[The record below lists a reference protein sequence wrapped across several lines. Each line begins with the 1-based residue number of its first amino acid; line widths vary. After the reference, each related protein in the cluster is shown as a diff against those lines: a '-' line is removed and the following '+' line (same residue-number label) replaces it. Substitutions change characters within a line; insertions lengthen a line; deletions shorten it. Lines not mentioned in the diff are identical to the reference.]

1 LHNELLVIPRDVH
14 RIDPGRICPRAIEV
28 IQRLKQAGFVAYL
41 VGGGVRDL
49 LLGHP
54 PKDFDI
60 ATDAHPD
67 DIIGLFRR
75 CRLVG
80 RRFRIAHVY
89 FGREFIEVA
98 TFRAA
103 TAPPADA
110 ASDLAGDSNGTERQ
124 QGDRHVENGRIVRD
138 NVFGTEVEDAWRRDF
153 TVNALMYDPLDETIR
168 DHVGGF
174 ADVQARQLRLI
185 GDPETRYREDPV
197 RMIRA
202 IRFIA
207 ARGLELDAAG
217 RAPLASLAPLIIDVA
232 PARLFD
238 EVCKV
243 FLSGYGQRAFE
254 LMAEY
259 GLFQQLFPLTAVQ
272 RENGRWCTNPI
283 LDTAFAN
290 TDHRVRTG
298 KPVTPGFLFA
308 ALLWQPLQR
317 HVDQLNSEGL
327 HGMDAVYEAM
337 EAVLAEQVT
346 RVAVPRRYTMI
357 SRDIWLMQPR
367 FRRMRGRRVLRFIGE
382 RRFRAAYDF
391 LLLRVLLEPDLQP
404 IAEWWTKIQEAPLE
418 VQEQMAGLA
427 PGEAA
432 AEIGEGAQRQDS
444 GPPPRRARRRG
455 GRRRRRGGGIRPA
468 AE

>member
-1 LHNELLVIPRDVH
+1 MHDKLLIIPRDVH
-14 RIDPGRICPRAIEV
+14 RLDPGRICPRAIEV
-28 IQRLKQAGFVAYL
+28 IQRLRQAGFAAYL

-49 LLGHP
+49 LLGHQ

-67 DIIGLFRR
+67 DIVRLFRR

-103 TAPPADA
+103 AAPAAD
-110 ASDLAGDSNGTERQ
+110 GDSEIQGDDSGVERDL
-124 QGDRHVENGRIVRD
+124 GDRHVENGRIVRD
-138 NVFGTEVEDAWRRDF
+138 NVFGTEAEDAWRRDF

-174 ADVQARQLRLI
+174 ADVQARRLRLI
-185 GDPETRYREDPV
+185 GDPKTRYREDPV

-202 IRFIA
+202 IRFVA

-217 RAPLASLAPLIIDVA
+217 RAPLAQLAPLIADVA
-232 PARLFD
+232 PARLFE

-259 GLFQQLFPLTAVQ
+259 GLFQQLFPLIEVRCEDGHWRA
-272 RENGRWCTNPI
+272 NPI
-283 LDTAFAN
+283 LETAFAN

-317 HVDQLNSEGL
+317 QIDQLNSEGL
-327 HGMDAVYEAM
+327 QGMDAVYEAM
-337 EAVLAEQVT
+337 EAVLAEQVQ

-367 FRRMRGRRVLRFIGE
+367 FRRMRGRRVLRFIAE

-391 LLLRVLLEPDLQP
+391 LLLRVLTDPDLQP
-404 IAEWWTKIQEAPLE
+404 VAEWWTKIQEAPLE
-418 VQEQMAGLA
+418 VQEKMAGLA

-432 AEIGEGAQRQDS
+432 AESLAGASRREGGS
-444 GPPPRRARRRG
+444 PPRRVRRRG
-455 GRRRRRGGGIRPA
+455 GRRRRGGGIQPA
-468 AE
+468 GE